1 MRLTNKENLGGWA
14 LLALRLLV
22 GYGFLSHGFA
32 KLSRGPERFAAIL
45 QNLHVPMPL
54 ASAWLT
60 IGAEILGGLAILL
73 GIFVVWAS
81 IPMIGVLAVATLTVH
96 LQYGF
101 SSIRLLAVSPS
112 GGVTFGPV
120 GFELNLLYC
129 AALLVLALEGP
140 GRFAID
146 SALHRRPKL

>member
-1 MRLTNKENLGGWA
+1 MTNNEKLGGWG
-14 LLALRLLV
+14 LLALRLVV

-32 KLSRGPERFAAIL
+32 KWSRGPEAFAAIL
-45 QNLHVPMPL
+45 QSLRVPMPV
-54 ASAWLT
+54 AGAWLT
-60 IGAEILGGLAILL
+60 IGTEILGGLAVLL

-81 IPMIGVLAVATLTVH
+81 IPMIFALAVAALTVH

-101 SSIRLLAVSPS
+101 SYIRLLAVSPS
-112 GGVTFGPV
+112 GGATFGPV
-120 GFELNLLYC
+120 GFELNLLYI

>member
-1 MRLTNKENLGGWA
+1 M
-14 LLALRLLV
+14 LRLVV
-22 GYGFLSHGFA
+22 GYGFVSHGFA
-32 KLSRGPERFAAIL
+32 KLSKGPEGFAAIL

-54 ASAWLT
+54 AGAWLT
-60 IGAEILGGLAILL
+60 IGTEILGGLALLL
-73 GIFVVWAS
+73 GILVVWAS
-81 IPMIGVLAVATLTVH
+81 IPLVCVLAVATVTVH

-112 GGVTFGPV
+112 GGATFGPV

-146 SALHRRPKL
+146 NALHRKPKL

>member
-1 MRLTNKENLGGWA
+1 LINNNRNLGEWA
-14 LLALRLLV
+14 LLALRLVV
-22 GYGFLSHGFA
+22 GYGFLSHGLA

-45 QNLHVPMPL
+45 QNLHVPMPF
-54 ASAWLT
+54 AGAWLT
-60 IGAEILGGLAILL
+60 LGTEILGGLALLL

-81 IPMIGVLAVATLTVH
+81 IPMAFVLIVATLTVH

-112 GGVTFGPV
+112 GGATFGPV
-120 GFELNLLYC
+120 GFELNLLYF
-129 AALLVLALEGP
+129 AALVVLALEGP

-146 SALHRRPKL
+146 HALHWQRRP